1 MMILT
6 VINVPKVHIF
16 PKNHSWKKI
25 DFLKKSLGLSLEIQ
39 MKLNISLKN
48 LKTFICKGSH
58 QKFSKDL
65 SKHL

>member
-1 MMILT
+1 MCQKSTFSPKIL
-6 VINVPKVHIF
+6 N
-16 PKNHSWKKI
+16 KI
-25 DFLKKSLGLSLEIQ
+25 DFLNKSLGLSLEIQ